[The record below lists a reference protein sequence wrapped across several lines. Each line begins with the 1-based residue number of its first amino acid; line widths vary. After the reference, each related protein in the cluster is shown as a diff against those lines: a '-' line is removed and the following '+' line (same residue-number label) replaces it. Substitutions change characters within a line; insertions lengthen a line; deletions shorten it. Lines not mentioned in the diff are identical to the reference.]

1 MKNRPQTL
9 SDAELVALA
18 RTGDAAAFEG
28 IYDRHVPGV
37 VRALASFVGPDR
49 DALDDLTQDVF
60 CRVIDGI
67 GSYVPDWPFSHWLYT
82 IALNV
87 GRNHVRERSK
97 LVVLDPDAF
106 DGISSGREAPAD
118 WNDELLEVRLMRLV
132 TRLPE
137 HLREVVSLRIGS
149 EMSYGEV
156 AELLGIPEGT
166 ARSRMH
172 AAVASL
178 RAQIGGVRS
187 KKETR

>member
-1 MKNRPQTL
+1 ML
-9 SDAELVALA
+9 SDIELVALA
-18 RTGDAAAFEG
+18 KEGDASAFED
-28 IYDRHVPGV
+28 IYDRHVSGV

-60 CRVIDGI
+60 YRVIDGI
-67 GSYVPDWPFSHWLYT
+67 GSYTPSRPFSHWLYT

-97 LVVLDPDAF
+97 LVVLDPAAF

-118 WNDELLEVRLMRLV
+118 WNDELVEVRLMRLV
-132 TRLPE
+132 TGLPE
-137 HLREVVSLRIGS
+137 HMREVVSLRIGS
-149 EMSYGEV
+149 AMSYGEI
-156 AELLGIPEGT
+156 AEVLGISEGT

-178 RAQIGGVRS
+178 RSQIGGVRS